1 MKLQSF
7 LESMGSSC
15 CPENEL
21 PRNIDYK
28 NEEIVRYRYEGVPYI
43 GLKALTNIEETI
55 ARDVALFKHRGIS
68 LIPNKT
74 LIKNTI
80 AEFEAKMSLEVGKQ
94 YSLHPVQKEAVF
106 TAVSSPICVITGG
119 PGTGK
124 TTTLKCILYVL
135 NKVYKT
141 YHPNKEIKRVFLAP
155 TGKAARRM
163 SETLNAPAY
172 TVQSYL
178 KSNSATLSPLMK
190 FDNEIVVDEVS
201 MLDEDTA
208 FNLFRAY
215 RMAIKSY
222 SHFGCRM
229 IMLGDVDQLPSV
241 GIGAVLRDLIESDVI
256 PVCKLEVA
264 YRQESGS
271 VLSENIKKIQAGKSD
286 LLNGD
291 DFSLRPMEEPEEL
304 AVKLAN
310 LYCEKAKQ
318 YGGFDKVFLLTPMK
332 KYGDLCSDKMNEL
345 IRSIVNPEGPVF
357 EDFRLNDPVIQ
368 LKNRYDCG
376 IVNGSIGTVTEIRKD
391 GLTVRYPD
399 EAVDVDYC
407 KKDLEQIALAYAMTV
422 HKSQGSEYPC
432 IISCGVEKAL
442 MKKGSTP
449 LINRNLILTAVS
461 RSKKEC
467 ILYMDQEDLDKAI
480 EVEAGYARKTMLKEF
495 LIREDLRI
503 SLIEKAN

>member
-1 MKLQSF
+1 MKLQAF

-15 CPENEL
+15 VPEKDL
-21 PRNIDYK
+21 PKRIEFDEK
-28 NEEIVRYRYEGVPYI
+28 DIVRYRYEGVPYI
-43 GLKALTNIEETI
+43 GLKTLTTIEETM
-55 ARDVALFKHRGIS
+55 ARDVMLFKHRGIS
-68 LIPNKT
+68 LVPNKT
-74 LIKNTI
+74 LITNTI
-80 AEFEAKMSLEVGKQ
+80 AEFEAKMSLKVGQ
-94 YSLHPVQKEAVF
+94 EYSLHPVQKEAVF
-106 TAVSSPICVITGG
+106 TAVSNPICVITGG

-135 NKVYKT
+135 DKVYKT
-141 YHPNKEIKRVFLAP
+141 YHSKKEITRVFLAP

-163 SETLNAPAY
+163 SETLNTPAY

-178 KSNSATLSPLMK
+178 KTNSATLPPLMK

-208 FNLFRAY
+208 YNLFRAY

-271 VLSENIKKIQAGKSD
+271 VLSENIKRIQAGKSK

-291 DFSLRPMEEPEEL
+291 DFSLRPMKEPHVL
-304 AVKLAN
+304 ATELAN
-310 LYCEKAKQ
+310 LYCDKAKQ

-345 IRSIVNPEGPVF
+345 IRGIVNPRGPVF
-357 EDFRLNDPVIQ
+357 EGFRLNDPVIQ

-376 IVNGSIGTVTEIRKD
+376 IVNGSIGTVAEVRKD

-399 EAVDVDYC
+399 ENVNVDYVL
-407 KKDLEQIALAYAMTV
+407 KDLGQIALAYAMTV

-432 IISCGVEKAL
+432 IISCGVEKTF

-467 ILYMDQEDLDKAI
+467 VLYMDQEDLDKAI
-480 EVEAGYARKTMLKEF
+480 EVEAGYARKTMFKEF

-503 SLIEKAN
+503 SLIERAN